1 MIHRA
6 AALIWTLMASL
17 ATAEPAVPV
26 LSPTVGLLEIGIFC
40 TPTEKGE
47 TPAPGT
53 LSGKVHVPFDDI
65 RFDWP
70 DRQTVPAEIGLAF
83 GVRAQLAPGNSVPFG
98 EVRVYLPGRA
108 KPETW
113 GSSFTDLGR
122 TFSFFSF
129 DRDDELIPG
138 VWRFEA
144 WDGPD
149 RLYLVEFEVVPA
161 GSAPGIAGA
170 CGAVS

>member
-17 ATAEPAVPV
+17 ATAEPAAPV

-40 TPTEKGE
+40 TPTEMGE
-47 TPAPGT
+47 APAPGT
-53 LSGKVHVPFDDI
+53 LSGKVHVPIDDI
-65 RFDWP
+65 FFDWP

-83 GVRAQLAPGNSVPFG
+83 GVRAQLAPGNAVPFG

-108 KPETW
+108 KPEIW
-113 GSSFTDLGR
+113 GSSFTDLGK

-129 DRDDELIPG
+129 DREEELIPG
-138 VWRFEA
+138 IWRFEA
-144 WDGPD
+144 WDD
-149 RLYLVEFEVVPA
+149 VNRLYLVEFEVVPA
-161 GSAPGIAGA
+161 VSEPGITGA